1 MKNLH
6 EEYLHLTNEV
16 LPSLAKQRKFP
27 VRFNHCFQRIILDNL
42 FGCCWYDA
50 LDKTKGAAYKQL
62 NKNQL
67 ETAISL
73 AKQIISRPDEYIE
86 ELNNNSLHWRG
97 KLKNKKKIGNREQEI
112 GNKNSNHRN

>member
-1 MKNLH
+1 MEKLH

-50 LDKTKGAAYKQL
+50 LDKRKGAAYKQL

-67 ETAISL
+67 EAAIYL
-73 AKQIISRPDEYIE
+73 AKKIISQPDTYIE
-86 ELNNNSLHWRG
+86 ELNNNSLRWRG
-97 KLKNKKKIGNREQEI
+97 KLKSQ
-112 GNKNSNHRN
+112 

>member
-1 MKNLH
+1 MEKLH

-42 FGCCWYDA
+42 FGCCWYDV
-50 LDKTKGAAYKQL
+50 LDKNKGAAYKQL

-67 ETAISL
+67 EAAISL
-73 AKQIISRPDEYIE
+73 AKQIISQPDEYIQ
-86 ELNNNSLHWRG
+86 ELNYNSLLWRG
-97 KLKNKKKIGNREQEI
+97 KLKN
-112 GNKNSNHRN
+112 NK

>member
-6 EEYLHLTNEV
+6 EEYLHLTNEM

-50 LDKTKGAAYKQL
+50 LDKSQGAAYKQL

-97 KLKNKKKIGNREQEI
+97 KLKKNK
-112 GNKNSNHRN
+112 

>member
-1 MKNLH
+1 MEKLH

-50 LDKTKGAAYKQL
+50 LDKRKGSAYKQL

-67 ETAISL
+67 EAAIYL
-73 AKQIISRPDEYIE
+73 AKKIISQPDTYIE
-86 ELNNNSLHWRG
+86 ELNNNSLRWRG
-97 KLKNKKKIGNREQEI
+97 KLKSQ
-112 GNKNSNHRN
+112 